1 MKGNYILSQ
10 VMLHGATLHR
20 GGSGVH
26 MQQLF
31 IGGDWVHTQHSRLVF
46 FFFKYYCG
54 KNVFTVLLLSYLY
67 YKLWQY
73 TRGLLQREMLRESH
87 LACCLC
93 KQMADKQKIMNGW
106 MDGRKDN
113 LFQHQHKCRHI
124 SKKITTNAT
133 INVGQSKYSHS
144 FTRFV
149 H

>member
-1 MKGNYILSQ
+1 MVQLSI
-10 VMLHGATLHR
+10 
-20 GGSGVH
+20 GGVQGFTCSSSSSGVTG
-26 MQQLF
+26 F
-31 IGGDWVHTQHSRLVF
+31 TRSTAAWSF
-46 FFFKYYCG
+46 FFLNTIAE